1 MHEPL
6 RILDEAKRQL
16 TICNSCRYCE
26 GYCAV
31 FPALERLT
39 DVKNVA
45 AVFLANLCHDCRA
58 CHQACMFT
66 APHPFAISLP
76 AAWSEVRVET
86 SSRYAWPRQ
95 LASIGRRARLATP
108 AFFALGLALVL

>member
-1 MHEPL
+1 MLKPL
-6 RILDEAKRQL
+6 SAFEEAERQL

-39 DVKNVA
+39 TVTSGD

-58 CHQACMFT
+58 CHQACAYSGESDQSFRSFRSPRRRR
-66 APHPFAISLP
+66 PH
-76 AAWSEVRVET
+76 
-86 SSRYAWPRQ
+86 
-95 LASIGRRARLATP
+95 
-108 AFFALGLALVL
+108 